1 MLDSDLAELY
11 GVETKILN
19 RAVKRNL
26 ERFPKD
32 FMFQLNYQELGRLRF
47 QNGTSKTGNGSRQGR
62 WFTCALNK
70 FWTDSRRFSRK
81 IFGKRNAIL
90 PISIFMIHILG
101 RGGVFTHQ
109 PPLKDQGGAA

>member
-1 MLDSDLAELY
+1 MLDSDLAELN

-47 QNGTSKTGNGSRQGR
+47 QNGTSKTAETAADKGDGS
-62 WFTCALNK
+62 LV
-70 FWTDSRRFSRK
+70 
-81 IFGKRNAIL
+81 
-90 PISIFMIHILG
+90 H
-101 RGGVFTHQ
+101 
-109 PPLKDQGGAA
+109 